1 MAKMVLL
8 AEYVSINGT
17 DLSSYTKKAELTTK
31 VEEKEVTTYG
41 SQGWKELLGGIKSGE
56 LALDLLQDVAAAALD
71 SIMWPLLGTVV
82 TFEVRAS
89 NSPVSTANPKYTGSI
104 LVNGWNPIQGSV
116 GDEASVGVSFP
127 TSGVVT
133 RGTT

>member
-17 DLSSYTKKAELTTK
+17 DLSSYCKKAELTTK

-41 SQGWKELLGGIKSGE
+41 SLGWKELLGGLKSGE
-56 LALDLLQDVAAAALD
+56 LALDFFQDVAASALD

-82 TFEVRAS
+82 PFEVRLS
-89 NSPVSTANPKYTGSI
+89 NAVVGTSNPKWTGSI
-104 LVNGWNPIQGSV
+104 LINGWNPIQGSV
-116 GDEASVGVSFP
+116 GDEASVGVSYP